1 MNENFKTGEKIKAWV
16 AELEE
21 FFGRKFGSNELQMV
35 DRTLFGNL
43 IKLVPSMAGMKWE
56 IYYYEQEDNPLFL
69 MMDQHL
75 VCSYHGCWENLKKIA
90 EDIVLEKIVE
100 NMRIFFKNDN
110 LGFSRDYNTYSFAH
124 DFNLMICRD
133 SIEIDSDRTVNG
145 YVLKTQD
152 SRKKQVE
159 FYFKDQRVCFVN
171 DDEKEYFINIGK
183 TIVKR
188 QEAIDYLDRS
198 MRDSLSPFLAY

>member
-1 MNENFKTGEKIKAWV
+1 MNENLKYGVSIKEWV
-16 AELEE
+16 SVLEE

-56 IYYYEQEDNPLFL
+56 VYYYEEGANPVFL

-75 VCSYHGCWENLKKIA
+75 VCSYHGRWENLKKIA

-100 NMRIFFKNDN
+100 NMRIFFKNPN
-110 LGFSRDYNTYSFAH
+110 LGFSCDYNTYSFAQG
-124 DFNLMICRD
+124 FNLMICRD

-152 SRKKQVE
+152 GRKQVE
-159 FYFKDQRVCFVN
+159 FYFKDRRVCFQ
-171 DDEKEYFINIGK
+171 DDDAREYFIDIGK
-183 TIVKR
+183 IIVKR

-198 MRDSLSPFLAY
+198 MRDSLHPLLAY